1 MRVTLCITK
10 WKTVHGAK
18 TSEIVPLAYTGLPT
32 VQIKS
37 SPRWIATRWPRYLC
51 VKVDDENSSLTG
63 DLPSF
68 RCLWGSFFFSFFFF
82 FFFLFFV
89 NKVTLFSPRP
99 HWSVWGL
106 FSWIISILW
115 FDDFLCVQWM
125 NEWMKMFVIT
135 QVLWHSGT
143 KMPINQNS
151 YRPAM
156 EILAC
161 DTVAF
166 KCSIDNIKL
175 LLKINFCASKCYTQF

>member
-1 MRVTLCITK
+1 MERKILKLFRLHTQDSPQFRLKVLLDESRLVDPVTSV
-10 WKTVHGAK
+10 WRWMMKTVRSQETYNLSVAFGVVF
-18 TSEIVPLAYTGLPT
+18 S
-32 VQIKS
+32 
-37 SPRWIATRWPRYLC
+37 
-51 VKVDDENSSLTG
+51 
-63 DLPSF
+63 
-68 RCLWGSFFFSFFFF
+68 SFFFCEQSDFIFSQTPLVSLGPVLVNNFYPVIRW
-82 FFFLFFV
+82 FFV
-89 NKVTLFSPRP
+89 
-99 HWSVWGL
+99 
-106 FSWIISILW
+106 
-115 FDDFLCVQWM
+115 CAM

-143 KMPINQNS
+143 KMPINQNI

>member
-18 TSEIVPLAYTGLPT
+18 NSEIVPLANTGLPT

-37 SPRWIATRWPRYLC
+37 FPRWIATRRPRYLC

-82 FFFLFFV
+82 SFSFCFFCEQSDFILSQTPLVSLGPVLVNNFYPVIRWFFV
-89 NKVTLFSPRP
+89 
-99 HWSVWGL
+99 
-106 FSWIISILW
+106 
-115 FDDFLCVQWM
+115 CAM